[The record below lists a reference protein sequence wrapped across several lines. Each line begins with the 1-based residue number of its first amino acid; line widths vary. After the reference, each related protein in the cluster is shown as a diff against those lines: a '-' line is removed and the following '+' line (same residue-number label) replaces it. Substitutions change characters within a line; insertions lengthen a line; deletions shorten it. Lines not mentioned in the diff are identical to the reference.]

1 MNTAYSP
8 HNITFRLRDTD
19 WTTNLDWAKGYDVA
33 ARMKK
38 LRKGNYRD
46 LNVYFLTSWKADLGA
61 CNVPVE
67 FGKQSDKFY
76 QDGCNI
82 HAGTLPGGWMGD
94 KYNHGMTT
102 VHEVGHWFG
111 LFHPFQPSGPGISW
125 TGPGQCNGTGD
136 HIADTPMQKDPTQGC
151 PKKKDSCPDLPGED
165 SIHNYMD
172 YSDDTW

>member
-1 MNTAYSP
+1 MNKAYSP
-8 HNITFRLRDTD
+8 HNITFRLRDVIY
-19 WTTNLDWAKGYDVA
+19 TNNLGWAKGNDVS

-46 LNVYFLTSWKADLGA
+46 LNVYFLTSWDTDLGA
-61 CNVPVE
+61 CNVPTTVE
-67 FGKQSDKFY
+67 KWSDKFY
-76 QDGCNI
+76 QDGCDI

-94 KYNHGMTT
+94 QYNHGMTT

-111 LFHPFQPSGPGISW
+111 LFHPFQPSGPGNSW
-125 TGPGQCNGTGD
+125 NGPGVCNGTGD
-136 HIADTPMQKDPTQGC
+136 FIYDTPMQRYSTHGC
-151 PKKKDSCPDLPGED
+151 PKSKDSCPDQPGQD